1 MTLPRWL
8 DLPPVWLLACL
19 GLARVQAAFLPTSV
33 SLSNPVTQLLAG
45 LLVGGGIL
53 LMILAIAAF
62 QRHRTT
68 FIPHQMP
75 ETMIT
80 DGIFRFGRN
89 PIYLGDTMVLTGFI
103 LWWDAVPALVLIPM
117 FMLIITA
124 RFIKPEEA
132 RLAEKFGAAFD
143 QYAQTTRRWL

>member
-19 GLARVQAAFLPTSV
+19 GLARVQAAFLPTGGSI
-33 SLSNPVTQLLAG
+33 SNPVTQLLAG
-45 LLVGGGIL
+45 LLIGGGVL
-53 LMILAIAAF
+53 LMVLAIAAF

-75 ETMIT
+75 EAMIT
-80 DGIFRFGRN
+80 DGIFRFSRN
-89 PIYLGDTMVLTGFI
+89 PIYLGDAMVLAGFI
-103 LWWDAVPALVLIPM
+103 LWWDAVPSLLLIPI
-117 FMLIITA
+117 FVWIITA

-132 RLAEKFGAAFD
+132 GLSEKFGTAFD